1 MNNVVNRFEKF
12 LEKEIITLRRFQNCI
27 TLNFDFIKHTNIS
40 DLKNKK
46 YGKIWVVFGSLL
58 GRYWVIIGSFLGRS
72 WVVLGSFLGSFW
84 VVIGSLSGRYWVV
97 FFHITSARANIWH
110 NVRKIIFR
118 IHKLKSILF
127 YYTTLNKRK
136 EKQKTLKVMK

>member
-12 LEKEIITLRRFQNCI
+12 LEKEIITLQIFQNCI
-27 TLNFDFIKHTNIS
+27 MLNFDFIKHTNIS

-46 YGKIWVVFGSLL
+46 YGKIVTTRFFLGRYWVVFGSFLGRYWVVFGSLL
-58 GRYWVIIGSFLGRS
+58 GR
-72 WVVLGSFLGSFW
+72 
-84 VVIGSLSGRYWVV
+84 
-97 FFHITSARANIWH
+97 FFQITSARANIWH

-118 IHKLKSILF
+118 IHHLKSILF